1 MSGLIFGENKSFA
14 MLLKNLMESVK
25 ECQNVYGKN
34 KTLLATEKD
43 IRFDDQLKYKKNSN
57 EKKMIT
63 FHFHWLIGSSG
74 YVRIGKQLCRM
85 VSKQHQYSKIL
96 FLAI

>member
-1 MSGLIFGENKSFA
+1 MQLAKFSGEDEKMSGLIFGENKSFA

-43 IRFDDQLKYKKNSN
+43 IRFDD
-57 EKKMIT
+57 I
-63 FHFHWLIGSSG
+63 
-74 YVRIGKQLCRM
+74 KQI
-85 VSKQHQYSKIL
+85 SE
-96 FLAI
+96 